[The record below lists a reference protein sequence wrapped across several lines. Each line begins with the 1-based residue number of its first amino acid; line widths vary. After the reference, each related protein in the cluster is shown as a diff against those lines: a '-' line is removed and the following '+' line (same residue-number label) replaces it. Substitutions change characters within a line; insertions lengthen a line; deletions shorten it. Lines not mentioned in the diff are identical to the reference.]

1 MKTPSYKNDVKS
13 MSKNSDEKKERN
25 DKKPDKD
32 YSMLLVKGIIAVC
45 IFSLLITIYN
55 QKREI
60 SALNSIYKDVE
71 YEYKEKEEEL
81 KELKKELKM
90 VDSHEFIEKQ
100 AREKLKMVKPNEKV
114 YVDTSKSNKE
124 KTN

>member
-1 MKTPSYKNDVKS
+1 
-13 MSKNSDEKKERN
+13 
-25 DKKPDKD
+25 
-32 YSMLLVKGIIAVC
+32 MLLVKGIIAVC

-124 KTN
+124 KLIKRGFYESSYC